1 VGDARGAAGA
11 AAARVVEMVVGARV
25 EAVWAAAAVVEME
38 RAVVEMERVVAAR
51 VVAMVAAAME
61 AVISEAAVR
70 AAVVTGSAVTGWA
83 VAVAWALVRAAVGVP
98 TLAGRRGAER
108 GYEEGDSSLTEALTG
123 RCRPLAGDTKRS
135 DKSMAVV
142 RSPIERSGRCCST
155 QRVSKSV
162 PSWAPAFET
171 KVQAQ
176 PHPSVSTYLT

>member
-1 VGDARGAAGA
+1 
-11 AAARVVEMVVGARV
+11 VEMAVAARV
-25 EAVWAAAAVVEME
+25 EAVRAAAAVVEME

-61 AVISEAAVR
+61 AVTSEAAVR

-83 VAVAWALVRAAVGVP
+83 VAVARALVRAAVGRFP

-123 RCRPLAGDTKRS
+123 RCRPLAGRHEALRQST
-135 DKSMAVV
+135 AVV
-142 RSPIERSGRCCST
+142 RSGQSSGPAAVV
-155 QRVSKSV
+155 QHNAKGAL
-162 PSWAPAFET
+162 SWAPAFET